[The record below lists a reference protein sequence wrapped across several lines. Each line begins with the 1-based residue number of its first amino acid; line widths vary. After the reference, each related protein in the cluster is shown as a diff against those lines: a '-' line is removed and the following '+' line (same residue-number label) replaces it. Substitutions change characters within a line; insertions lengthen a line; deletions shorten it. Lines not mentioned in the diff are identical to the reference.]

1 GAFQDIYNKYAKN
14 LFVYAMSIFNHRE
27 TCEDILQNVFVHLWE
42 KRNNNITHLK
52 PYLYQAVKFQIIKT
66 FRDTKITNSDIVRM
80 NLVDTE
86 QNASRKMEFKELESY
101 IACLVLNLSPR
112 CRQIFI
118 MSRFENKSNMEISQ
132 ELGLSIQSVKNQ

>member
-1 GAFQDIYNKYAKN
+1 
-14 LFVYAMSIFNHRE
+14 
-27 TCEDILQNVFVHLWE
+27 
-42 KRNNNITHLK
+42 
-52 PYLYQAVKFQIIKT
+52 IIKT

-101 IACLVLNLSPR
+101 IECLVLNLSPR

-118 MSRFENKSNMEISQ
+118 MSRFEDKSNMEISQ
-132 ELGLSIQSVKNQ
+132 ELGLSIQSVKNQLTLATNKLRNQISPNEFVLYQIAVLILLH